1 MCSEV
6 IWTDSFKRVHL
17 SVEPQNSKYNLI
29 IRPNTSLHC
38 KIELAA
44 LHNKGLKLWTADD
57 LPETWL
63 FRLKILCRILL
74 CLLLYLSIFM
84 GLLRVDTLVFYQF
97 HKKYILINMPKP
109 LQYHPPYHMYYIDA
123 YFTIIIDILA
133 FIILVLCGCIRSKY
147 PFIECNIF

>member
-1 MCSEV
+1 MK
-6 IWTDSFKRVHL
+6 IVHL

-29 IRPNTSLHC
+29 IMPNISLHC
-38 KIELAA
+38 KIESAA
-44 LHNKGLKLWTADD
+44 LHNNGLKLWTTYD

-63 FRLKILCRILL
+63 FRLKILCRILW

-84 GLLRVDTLVFYQF
+84 WLLTVDILVFYQF

-109 LQYHPPYHMYYIDA
+109 LQYHPSYHMYYIDT

-133 FIILVLCGCIRSKY
+133 FINLVLYGCIRSSIPLVVY
-147 PFIECNIF
+147 PL

>member
-6 IWTDSFKRVHL
+6 IWTDSFKIVHL

-29 IRPNTSLHC
+29 IMPSVSLHC

-44 LHNKGLKLWTADD
+44 LHNKGLKLWTTYD

-74 CLLLYLSIFM
+74 CLLLYLSIVTW
-84 GLLRVDTLVFYQF
+84 LLRVDTLVFYQF
-97 HKKYILINMPKP
+97 HKKYIWINTPKP
-109 LQYHPPYHMYYIDA
+109 LQYHPPYHTYYRDA
-123 YFTIIIDILA
+123 YVTIIIDMLA
-133 FIILVLCGCIRSKY
+133 FINLVLCGGIRGRI
-147 PFIECNIF
+147 PL